1 MTINKLDCFIEPV
14 NPLVTKGALLYLPIW
29 QVMCALILFR
39 ELRDESR
46 SRLCLAQTRSA
57 IHICGKPL
65 LSFLFATPVS
75 FGRFEVCG
83 IPFHNIHKGLEFLR
97 IHFRKIHLKKFT
109 VGQHLLL
116 SYAVSFLDFLT
127 GVHEFIKNSIITSGI
142 GIFFM

>member
-75 FGRFEVCG
+75 FGRFEGCG
-83 IPFHNIHKGLEFLR
+83 IPFHNIHEYYGAAEPPVRCGESHLSGLTEPP
-97 IHFRKIHLKKFT
+97 HFI
-109 VGQHLLL
+109 
-116 SYAVSFLDFLT
+116 Y
-127 GVHEFIKNSIITSGI
+127 
-142 GIFFM
+142 

>member
-75 FGRFEVCG
+75 FGRFEGCG
-83 IPFHNIHKGLEFLR
+83 IPFHNIHKGLEFVRMIIPGLSEPPVRTLR
-97 IHFRKIHLKKFT
+97 ATIPENESHIFR
-109 VGQHLLL
+109 
-116 SYAVSFLDFLT
+116 
-127 GVHEFIKNSIITSGI
+127 
-142 GIFFM
+142 

>member
-1 MTINKLDCFIEPV
+1 ME
-14 NPLVTKGALLYLPIW
+14 PLVTKGALLYLPIR

-75 FGRFEVCG
+75 FGRFEGCG
-83 IPFHNIHKGLEFLR
+83 IPFHNIHKGLEFVR